1 MSRSKSHIE
10 FDTKKNWGSKKKL
23 CLYIKEIKR
32 ENGQEYDFSL
42 TLKIPDWIQIIWG
55 GLKENLKA
63 M

>member
-1 MSRSKSHIE
+1 MNLNKKENLGSMKKS
-10 FDTKKNWGSKKKL
+10 

-32 ENGQEYDFSL
+32 ENDQEYDFSL

-55 GLKENLKA
+55 ELMENFTA